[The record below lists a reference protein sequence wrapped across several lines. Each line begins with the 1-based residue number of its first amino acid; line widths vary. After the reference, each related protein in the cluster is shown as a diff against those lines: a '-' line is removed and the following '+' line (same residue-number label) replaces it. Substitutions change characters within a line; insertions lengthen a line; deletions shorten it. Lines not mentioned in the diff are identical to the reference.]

1 MTCKRQIC
9 GQQASCS
16 NRLHKIVNGT
26 HISFAIRFKIDAG
39 IWSGPVAFD
48 SSRDASSFS
57 ARRERKTT
65 ISSSSISARPKKRQ
79 PTPSASNCACMSK
92 ILAKRFALSF
102 GSLSNA
108 FPSRNGG
115 IEDYFPCLDN
125 KILFNFHHSLLSLER
140 LLIFVRSCTMYLSC
154 SSFSTRV
161 HLARSDS

>member
-1 MTCKRQIC
+1 MTCKRQMC

-16 NRLHKIVNGT
+16 NRLHKIVKGT
-26 HISFAIRFKIDAG
+26 PFSFAIRFKIDAG

-48 SSRDASSFS
+48 SSRDDSSFS

-65 ISSSSISARPKKRQ
+65 ISSSSISARPKKGQ
-79 PTPSASNCACMSK
+79 STLSAGNCAFMSK
-92 ILAKRFALSF
+92 VLAKRFALSF
-102 GSLSNA
+102 GSLSHA

-115 IEDYFPCLDN
+115 IEEHFPCLDN
-125 KILFNFHHSLLSLER
+125 KTLFSFHHSLLPLDR

-161 HLARSDS
+161 HLARADS